1 MNKKTLLLFSAVG
14 FLLVAL
20 LVVLLIGGAGESS
33 EGHNS
38 VPNTGGVNATNENDG
53 TAEQVLGTGTDAF
66 GQTPT
71 FRVDFGVG
79 SVEEWGE
86 TEETP
91 NPLQSIKPSQNSQTS
106 QSTNPSKESESDTKP
121 AATTQNGGMPD
132 VLLTYEQFIQ
142 LSEDEQDAYF
152 LQFADP
158 RDYAAWL
165 RKAKKEYEDNQTSI
179 IITGPIDL
187 STLPVDAG

>member
-20 LVVLLIGGAGESS
+20 LVALLIGGAGESS
-33 EGHNS
+33 GGHNS
-38 VPNTGGVNATNENDG
+38 VPNTGGENATNENDG
-53 TAEQVLGTGTDAF
+53 TEEQTLGTETDAF

-71 FRVDFGVG
+71 FWVDFGVG

-91 NPLQSIKPSQNSQTS
+91 NPSQSIKPSRSSLPS
-106 QSTNPSKESESDTKP
+106 QSTNPSKEIESDTKP

-132 VLLTYEQFIQ
+132 KLLTYEEFLA
-142 LSEDEQDAYF
+142 LSEDAQEAYF
-152 LQFADP
+152 DEFADP
-158 RDYAAWL
+158 LDYKAWL
-165 RKAKKEYEDNQTSI
+165 NAAKKEYEDNQTSV

-187 STLPVDAG
+187 GTLPADGN